1 MNDLT
6 RENKAVLDPMLPM
19 RYKVVSKR
27 RDTLDTYS
35 IEVAPVEDDDRTSF
49 APGQFNMLYAFGVG
63 EVPISI
69 SSRSPR
75 NGNIVHTVRSVGAV
89 TESICRLKKGDM
101 LGLRGPFGTHWPVE
115 DAIGEDIVILAGGIG
130 LAPLRPTIHQII
142 ARRDQFGKVY
152 VLYGA
157 RSSKD
162 MLYTREHDNWRRQSV
177 EVITTVDRADDQWK
191 GNIGVVTSL
200 IQKASFDRLNTIAMI
215 CGPEVMMRFT
225 IAELNARGL
234 GSDNIYV
241 SMERNM
247 KCAIG
252 FCGHCQYGPNFIC
265 KDGPVFQFSQIRD
278 LFGIREV

>member
-1 MNDLT
+1 
-6 RENKAVLDPMLPM
+6 MLPM